1 MRIAIV
7 VLHYKNRNYTLK
19 CLRSIAGMKK
29 AGNDISVIAVD
40 NDAKSL
46 NLSSKEVNIPI
57 SVVVTGRN
65 LGFAGGVNAG
75 IKKALADRR
84 CRYVL
89 MLNNDTTVP
98 KDLVHKLLEK
108 PRDIASPVVEF
119 ATPAGNKVYDYGGY
133 VNWWTGRTKH
143 KEKSEFRM
151 QN

>member
-19 CLRSIAGMKK
+19 CLRSIAGLKID
-29 AGNDISVIAVD
+29 GHDINVIVVD
-40 NDAKSL
+40 NDKEPL
-46 NLSSKEVNIPI
+46 NLSSKEVNMPL
-57 SVVVTGRN
+57 SVVRTGRN

-75 IKKALADRR
+75 IKKALTDRK

-89 MLNNDTTVP
+89 VLNNDTTVP
-98 KDLVHKLLEK
+98 KDLVQKLLEK

-119 ATPAGNKVYDYGGY
+119 TAPAGDKVYDYGGY

-143 KEKSEFRM
+143 KEKSEY
-151 QN
+151 